1 MRYVTYITM
10 VVIMYRLSK
19 TDKGM
24 VQIIL
29 KRISELH
36 IPIKWVEKPILQGN
50 RQRTIK
56 TLPKGFNQ

>member
-1 MRYVTYITM
+1 
-10 VVIMYRLSK
+10 MYRLSN
-19 TDKGM
+19 TDKGL

-50 RQRTIK
+50 RQRTVK